1 MPLKDKDPLNLAMAD
16 HCGID
21 VSKNEL
27 VVGFYPSGVMF
38 KKTNSDD
45 GRADIAD
52 MLATLQP
59 PLTIV
64 ESTGGYQK
72 PIVEAL
78 YDVGI
83 PVAVVNPRQTSQFS
97 AGVNQPAKTDEL
109 DAVMLARFGSHVG
122 VRLYEPPSQV
132 LVELRSLIIRRE
144 DLVRMRTREKLRSQM
159 ANYHRASSIQK
170 TLAFLGEE
178 IEEIEG
184 RISTTISSREEW
196 IRRMEIL
203 RSVPG
208 VGPVTA
214 CVLIALMP
222 ELGKCDEKAIARL
235 AGLAPITRQSG
246 AHQDKSRITD
256 GRHPVRRALYL
267 ATISGTRH
275 NPQTKS
281 RYQRLVASRKPKKV
295 ALIACARKL
304 LTILNVLV
312 TKDEL
317 WDSSHR

>member
-208 VGPVTA
+208 VGLGRN
-214 CVLIALMP
+214 CVHKWQTTT
-222 ELGKCDEKAIARL
+222 EL
-235 AGLAPITRQSG
+235 
-246 AHQDKSRITD
+246 HQFKRRWPSS
-256 GRHPVRRALYL
+256 VRRSKRLRVGSPLPSPA
-267 ATISGTRH
+267 ARSGSGEWR
-275 NPQTKS
+275 S
-281 RYQRLVASRKPKKV
+281 CAASQ
-295 ALIACARKL
+295 ASDL
-304 LTILNVLV
+304 LPPA
-312 TKDEL
+312 
-317 WDSSHR
+317 S